1 MRHRHRSFH
10 FAHGVASGD
19 PLTDR
24 VVIWTRISGTSQDD
38 VPVHWVVAEDPNL
51 RDVVRSGTATTG
63 PDQDWTVHVDVDG
76 LAAAT
81 TYYYGFCFLG
91 GRSPVGRTRTLPAA
105 PVGAVRLAMV
115 SCAKFN
121 AGFFNAYARIAA
133 RDDLD
138 FVLHLGDYIY
148 EASNTPP
155 KSQTPGADIGRPFEP
170 RTECRTLDDY
180 RTRYA
185 QYRSDPDVQ
194 ALHQQHPVIATLDDH
209 ELADGAWAGGAT
221 EHRPERDGPWLDRR
235 KAALR
240 ARREWLPTRPPDPHD
255 LDRVHR
261 PVRLGDLADLLLL
274 DVRSYRDEPVPG
286 HALHDEHR
294 SMLGAAQAAWLHDEL
309 GASRARWRIVASP
322 SPMASTWR
330 PGLPESLHRPM
341 RALKLMHAVDDACDE
356 DQWDGY
362 PAERARI
369 LRRIG
374 ETGNAIVLAG
384 DLHVAMAVEH
394 THPDDG
400 RPVAVEVV
408 TPSVTSQNLDEKLGR
423 RPHTG
428 HGSRVAADMAAAL
441 PGWRWCELE
450 SHGYTVV
457 DVDHRRA
464 AVEWWFVDTVL
475 ERCTGE
481 RLGHHIVVPADEP
494 RVSTVAGRRP
504 ELLPTSAA

>member
-1 MRHRHRSFH
+1 
-10 FAHGVASGD
+10 
-19 PLTDR
+19 
-24 VVIWTRISGTSQDD
+24 
-38 VPVHWVVAEDPNL
+38 
-51 RDVVRSGTATTG
+51 
-63 PDQDWTVHVDVDG
+63 
-76 LAAAT
+76 
-81 TYYYGFCFLG
+81 
-91 GRSPVGRTRTLPAA
+91 
-105 PVGAVRLAMV
+105 
-115 SCAKFN
+115 
-121 AGFFNAYARIAA
+121 
-133 RDDLD
+133 
-138 FVLHLGDYIY
+138 
-148 EASNTPP
+148 
-155 KSQTPGADIGRPFEP
+155 
-170 RTECRTLDDY
+170 
-180 RTRYA
+180 
-185 QYRSDPDVQ
+185 
-194 ALHQQHPVIATLDDH
+194 
-209 ELADGAWAGGAT
+209 
-221 EHRPERDGPWLDRR
+221 
-235 KAALR
+235 
-240 ARREWLPTRPPDPHD
+240 
-255 LDRVHR
+255 
-261 PVRLGDLADLLLL
+261 
-274 DVRSYRDEPVPG
+274 
-286 HALHDEHR
+286 
-294 SMLGAAQAAWLHDEL
+294 
-309 GASRARWRIVASP
+309 
-322 SPMASTWR
+322 
-330 PGLPESLHRPM
+330 M

-374 ETGNAIVLAG
+374 DTGNAIVLAG

-423 RPHTG
+423 TPHTG